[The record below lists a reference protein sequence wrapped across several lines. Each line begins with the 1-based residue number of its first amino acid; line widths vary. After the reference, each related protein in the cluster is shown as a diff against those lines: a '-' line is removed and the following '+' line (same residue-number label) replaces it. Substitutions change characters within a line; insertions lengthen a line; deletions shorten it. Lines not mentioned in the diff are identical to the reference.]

1 MTPIVDFFIVWQVV
15 ALLVVTVL
23 AIVSF
28 QWTRG
33 RLAALLLVGTV
44 GVLLQFMTVMP
55 LLLKGDPKPCGRR
68 RKGRMDDGHAPGL
81 EPALTR
87 SRGAGSRLKLFV
99 V

>member
-1 MTPIVDFFIVWQVV
+1 MTPIVDIFIVWQVV

-44 GVLLQFMTVMP
+44 AVLLQFMTVMP
-55 LLLKGDPKPCGRR
+55 LLLTGDPKP
-68 RKGRMDDGHAPGL
+68 A
-81 EPALTR
+81 
-87 SRGAGSRLKLFV
+87 V
-99 V
+99 VAEKAEWTTDMRQGWSLR

>member
-44 GVLLQFMTVMP
+44 AVLLQFMAVMP
-55 LLLKGDPKPCGRR
+55 LLKGDPK
-68 RKGRMDDGHAPGL
+68 A
-81 EPALTR
+81 A
-87 SRGAGSRLKLFV
+87 V
-99 V
+99 VAEKTEWTTDMRQGWSLR